1 MFRKLR
7 RIPWSLLA
15 LPVIIVAGIVGY
27 LIIFHLYHQEPAA
40 NIIIWT
46 VIFIGSIELIRDT
59 VSAIIHKKFAL
70 DYIAILAVITGI
82 VTQDYLVSAVIVL
95 MLSGGTTLEKYG
107 MMMARKSLTALT
119 NRIPHEVHLFVRGTV
134 DKKVAI
140 ENVRIGQSILVRR
153 GEIIPLDGL
162 LVSKNAIV
170 DESSLTGEPYI
181 MDKVAGDAVRSG
193 TVNVGDV
200 MVVKVSKADA
210 DSTYRKIITMVQK
223 AQAEKSPLIRVADQ
237 YSGGFTLV
245 TLLLCGIAYF
255 VSHDLTRVLAV
266 LVVATPCPLIL
277 ATPIALMG
285 GMNAAAKKRI
295 ILKRLSAI
303 EVLSRVQALI
313 LDKTGTLTLGK
324 PVIKDIEMFTK
335 TLTREHAV
343 CVSGAIERN
352 SLHPLAKA
360 IVEGAK
366 CAGHGAIPARDVRE
380 IIGKGISGTVEG
392 KKYLLRKPT
401 DSAGMSIELT
411 RAGKRLA
418 LFHFEDEVKK
428 DAARILR
435 GLIAHGL
442 KLLMY
447 TGDKEARARETMTS
461 IGVDI
466 DIKAECT
473 PADKQVGITT
483 LKKQGLVTAMVGDGI
498 NDAPALAQ
506 ADVGMVF
513 SNEEQ
518 TASSEAADVV
528 FLGGDL
534 QLLSQAIAIAK
545 RTLRIAKESIFVGIG
560 LSTLGMI
567 LAAAGILSP
576 IWGAAS
582 QEAIDIAVILNALR
596 ASRYKS
602 DII

>member
-1 MFRKLR
+1 MFRRLR
-7 RIPWSLLA
+7 RIPWSLFA
-15 LPVIIVAGIVGY
+15 VPIIVIGGILGY
-27 LIIFHLYHQEPAA
+27 LIAIYQYHQEVTG
-40 NIIIWT
+40 NIIIWV
-46 VIFIGSIELIRDT
+46 VILLGSLELIRDT
-59 VSAIIHKKFAL
+59 AAALIHRKFAL
-70 DYIAILAVITGI
+70 DYIAILAITTGLITGH
-82 VTQDYLVSAVIVL
+82 YLVSAVIVL
-95 MLSGGTTLEKYG
+95 MLAGGTGLEKYG

-119 NRIPHEVHLFVRGTV
+119 NRIPHDVHLFVNGAA

-140 ENVRIGQSILVRR
+140 ETVRVGQSILVRR
-153 GEIIPLDGL
+153 GEIIPLDGIL
-162 LVSKNAIV
+162 TSKSAYV
-170 DESSLTGEPYI
+170 DESSLTGEPYM
-181 MDKVAGDAVRSG
+181 MDKVSGDAVRSG
-193 TVNVGDV
+193 TVNTGDV

-223 AQAEKSPLIRVADQ
+223 AQAEKSPLIRIADQ
-237 YSGGFTLV
+237 YSGVFTAVTLV
-245 TLLLCGIAYF
+245 LCVVAYLI
-255 VSHDLTRVLAV
+255 SHDLTRVLAV

-324 PVIKDIEMFTK
+324 PVVRVVEIFTK
-335 TLTREHAV
+335 NITKNRAV
-343 CVSGAIERN
+343 SVAGAIERN
-352 SLHPLAKA
+352 SLHPFAKA
-360 IVEGAK
+360 LVEAAK
-366 CAGHGAIPARDVRE
+366 DAGQANIPAHDVRE
-380 IIGKGISGTVEG
+380 VIGKGISGTVEG
-392 KKYLLRKPT
+392 KEYFLRRPT
-401 DSAGMSIELT
+401 DSAGMSIELMSGT
-411 RAGKRLA
+411 KRLA

-428 DAARILR
+428 DAAKILKK
-435 GLIAHGL
+435 LIEHGL
-442 KLLMY
+442 KLLLY
-447 TGDKEARARETMTS
+447 TGDKETRARETIAS
-461 IGVDI
+461 IGVSI

-534 QLLSQAIAIAK
+534 ELLAAALAIAK

-560 LSTLGMI
+560 LSIFGMI
-567 LAAAGILSP
+567 LAAAGVLPP
-576 IWGAAS
+576 IWGAAG
-582 QEAIDIAVILNALR
+582 QEVIDVAVILNALR
-596 ASRYKS
+596 ASRYKT